1 MKVNLYLIYMK
12 VKEFYMRILIKNMK
26 ENFSK
31 DFFMEMENNMN
42 QIIIIIYIYIIKEIL
57 KIMKFVDMELN
68 II

>member
-1 MKVNLYLIYMK
+1 M
-12 VKEFYMRILIKNMK
+12 KNMK

-42 QIIIIIYIYIIKEIL
+42 QIIKMIYIYIIMEIL